1 MFWNEGETRY
11 SMTREACLFFTHSA
25 RCGEVQYWKR
35 SQNATC
41 LRVHYGELQFQC
53 RAKTFFFCPKP
64 EKPEKNQQ
72 NRAKTGWIILKTKKT
87 QGSLSGCGLGACSWM
102 QPWWRWARCLL
113 LLPQA
118 RQVTF
123 PSRHPS
129 TSSRRPSTLCVWA
142 CWGGASEVLPPLP
155 VGSRTSWWCRKA
167 PAILSIIVR
176 LHGWPPN
183 SLFDFLLSYFLTFA
197 FNTMRSLRCLE

>member
-72 NRAKTGWIILKTKKT
+72 NRAKTGWIILKTKKNLRLLVGMRT
-87 QGSLSGCGLGACSWM
+87 RGVQLNAAVMALSAMPPPPPASAPGH
-102 QPWWRWARCLL
+102 
-113 LLPQA
+113 LP
-118 RQVTF
+118 
-123 PSRHPS
+123 
-129 TSSRRPSTLCVWA
+129 
-142 CWGGASEVLPPLP
+142 LPPSQHQQPPSQYSLCMSVLGGRLRGLP

-167 PAILSIIVR
+167 PTILSIVR

-183 SLFDFLLSYFLTFA
+183 SLFDFLLSY
-197 FNTMRSLRCLE
+197 SLLSLSIQCAP